1 MTLET
6 AKAILKANRPE
17 GAEPAPT
24 DHTDSDRV
32 AFELRMARLRPRTFL
47 RAVTRS
53 C

>member
-6 AKAILKANRPE
+6 AKAILKTNRRDSSR
-17 GAEPAPT
+17 PART
-24 DHTDSDRV
+24 EHTDIDRI
-32 AFELRMARLRPRTFL
+32 AFEYRMARLRPRSFL